1 MDEQAKKKFL
11 MKVGIISLMAL
22 ILIFWVLNIKN
33 VFRRN
38 ALTDNGQSA
47 TQWQNMKNDFNDTIN
62 KMSQSLSKIEATN
75 ERLKSASSSL
85 VDELIIETNK
95 IASSTIASST
105 SSTATST
112 ETSTSSPAATR
123 SDCPSFIDC
132 MPKIGEEVN
141 CQIPAGCEGITQIAY

>member
-22 ILIFWVLNIKN
+22 ILIFWVLNMKN
-33 VFRRN
+33 VFRTN
-38 ALTDNGQSA
+38 ALTDNGQSTA
-47 TQWQNMKNDFNDTIN
+47 EWQNMKNDFNDTIS

-75 ERLKSASSSL
+75 EKLKSASSSL

-95 IASSTIASST
+95 IASSTAT

-112 ETSTSSPAATR
+112 ETNASSSPATR